1 MALISNQWLANLG
14 RSDQVFLLNPVGM
27 SKKCSPYL
35 KLSEG
40 KNLLVTMPPAN
51 LYESFCSNFTLP
63 RVDQL
68 AKKILHHGVE
78 TFVVIP
84 NIDIEMRKWL
94 HQMKVTQFS
103 TFCDPENVIS
113 NALGITVSYD
123 GGTMKYPQKLHILLR
138 NEAVVYVGDT
148 VKDREFQGLLKK
160 VSEIFSE
167 NRIEEL

>member
-78 TFVVIP
+78 TFV
-84 NIDIEMRKWL
+84 
-94 HQMKVTQFS
+94 
-103 TFCDPENVIS
+103 DP
-113 NALGITVSYD
+113 
-123 GGTMKYPQKLHILLR
+123 KYRH
-138 NEAVVYVGDT
+138 
-148 VKDREFQGLLKK
+148 
-160 VSEIFSE
+160 
-167 NRIEEL
+167 